1 MTVGANVFRINCRN
15 DTYVSSNSIFAYGG
29 PILYLFIQICF
40 LSWLLLWLERG
51 SFPSLFKRRG
61 HSQDEELELRA
72 MNADVEDEK
81 VRVQNT
87 STDPLRI
94 SQITKRYGDNLAV
107 DHITFGVS
115 QGEVFALLGPNGAGK
130 TSTIDMIRGESK
142 PDEGTI
148 LLNGMNIVNDMRMA
162 RKHLGGT
169 FDCDT

>member
-1 MTVGANVFRINCRN
+1 
-15 DTYVSSNSIFAYGG
+15 
-29 PILYLFIQICF
+29 
-40 LSWLLLWLERG
+40 
-51 SFPSLFKRRG
+51 
-61 HSQDEELELRA
+61 